1 MQQVNRLALFSLQL
15 IEVIMSNN
23 QDLTLI
29 IEFIVTVPRDLWDG
43 TELSFSNTDY
53 SFYDADFISE
63 VNDIVTA
70 SIKGE
75 TGVIFSNV
83 DMVNDSFSEYGNT
96 SPTNIM
102 FGDYEAPI
110 TNESLY
116 KIIEYGI

>member
-1 MQQVNRLALFSLQL
+1 
-15 IEVIMSNN
+15 MSNN